1 MRQSTVAKAG
11 LALGVLA
18 AILLVTPLALAQSG
32 DGYDLSWSTVDG
44 GGYTSSTGGDYELGS
59 TAGQH
64 DAGCASGGDYT
75 VCGGFW
81 PGSAVEEDYFGY
93 LPLALRRY

>member
-1 MRQSTVAKAG
+1 MGQISIGRTG
-11 LALGVLA
+11 LAIVVLGA
-18 AILLVTPLALAQSG
+18 TLLVAPVVLAQSG
-32 DGYDLSWSTVDG
+32 GDYDLSWSTVDG
-44 GGYTSSTGGDYELGS
+44 GGYTFSTGGDYQLGG

-64 DAGCASGGDYT
+64 DAGCASGGNYT

-81 PGSAVEEDYFGY
+81 PGSEVDEDYYGY